1 MRDAWRR
8 LARLSEVGGT
18 ADSNVSRRQWQWL
31 SRCLARNRHT
41 DAGRRYRFGD
51 IDSADQYRAL
61 MPMVD
66 YEDMADQIARIEAGD
81 ANILFAGLPV
91 AFERTG
97 GSNCGPKLIPY
108 SAQSLTD
115 FRRAIIPWLV
125 ELADSHALDGPAYW
139 AISPAARQPETS
151 GGGVSIGLTDGAYL
165 GPEAAVLLAELSAV
179 PPWLSTVENLDD
191 WHLAT
196 AYWLLRCDD
205 LAMFSV
211 WSPTLLTG
219 LLDTID
225 SRATELEDLLANG
238 GRLAGHALERDPA
251 ALARFAVYMR
261 TGDTRILWPKLRV
274 VSCWADGSS
283 QPYFDALIARLPHSR
298 FQPKGLIATEGVV
311 TVPDSAGK
319 RILAVDHGFF
329 EFIDHRNESRLAHE
343 VCTDEEYEVVITTA
357 GGLYRYRTGDRVR
370 CNGYSGDV
378 PSFEF
383 IGRGNL
389 TCDLVGEKLTES
401 FVADC
406 LKGIVGFRMLIPALT
421 PKPHYKL
428 ITEATNQPLQG
439 SLAGQVENRLRANP
453 QYAYARDLGQL
464 GQLCVAPASE
474 PLAAY
479 VRRASRTRQRLGDIK
494 VPALQPEADWL
505 QTFSVTAP

>member
-8 LARLSEVGGT
+8 LARLREVQST
-18 ADSNVSRRQWQWL
+18 TDLNVSQRQWQWL
-31 SRCLARNRHT
+31 SRCLARNRQT
-41 DAGRRYRFGD
+41 ETGRRCRFET
-51 IDSADQYRAL
+51 IDSADDYRSL
-61 MPMVD
+61 VPLVS
-66 YEDMADQIARIEAGD
+66 YEDIADQVARIEAGAAD
-81 ANILFAGLPV
+81 VLFAGLPV

-97 GSNCGPKLIPY
+97 GSSRGPKLIPY

-115 FRRAIIPWLV
+115 FRRAIVPWLV
-125 ELADSHALDGPAYW
+125 DLADSHALAGPAYW
-139 AISPAARQPETS
+139 AISPAARRPETS
-151 GGGVSIGLTDGAYL
+151 AGGIAIGLTDGAYL
-165 GPEAAVLLAELSAV
+165 GPEAAMLLAELSAV
-179 PPWLSTVENLDD
+179 PPWLSTVSKLND

-196 AYWLLRCDD
+196 AYWLLRCHD
-205 LAMFSV
+205 LAMVSV

-225 SRATELEDLLANG
+225 KRTAELENLLANG
-238 GRLAGHALERDPA
+238 ERLAGHALERDPA
-251 ALARFAVYMR
+251 ALARFADYMR
-261 TGDTRILWPKLRV
+261 TGDTRILWPELRV

-283 QPYFDALIARLPHSR
+283 QPYCDTLAARLPHSR

-311 TVPDSAGK
+311 TVPDSTGA
-319 RILAVDHGFF
+319 RLLAIDHGFF
-329 EFIDHRNESRLAHE
+329 EFMDQRNESRLAQE
-343 VCTDEEYEVVITTA
+343 VCVDEEYEVVITTS

-370 CNGYSGDV
+370 CDGYSGDV

-389 TCDLVGEKLTES
+389 TSDLVGEKLTES

-406 LKGIVGFRMLIPALT
+406 LQGIAGFRMLIPGLK

-428 ITEATNQPLQG
+428 ITEAANHQLHG
-439 SLAGQVENRLRANP
+439 SLAAQVDSRLRANP

-464 GQLCVAPASE
+464 GMLCIEPARE

-479 VRRASRTRQRLGDIK
+479 VRRASQSRQRLGDIK